1 MRQLRILTIQDVSCL
16 GQCSM
21 TVALPVLSACGH
33 ETCVLPTMLLS
44 THTGGFGRPEIV
56 RFSDRLAPIIAH
68 WKENQITFDA
78 VLTGYLGSAAAIE
91 TAETVL
97 KTMLAPGGLAIVDPA
112 MADNG
117 KLYSGFDEAYVE
129 KMKGLCA
136 QADFVLPNLT
146 EAALLTDEGL
156 HFLRHVAHD
165 IAVKAAVRQ
174 RFDNGEHIQTAR
186 ISPVSAFAEVA
197 LPLEAD
203 LPAGLPWED
212 RIDAAYGE
220 FLLKRLNLPR
230 VLLTGVGEQTS
241 GFLLK
246 DGERFRAYS
255 HPRLSGSFSGTGDLF
270 AAAFTGLLA
279 SGKDVYESGV
289 CAANFTCKAI
299 ARTAAHRTHWYG
311 LQFEPVLPELMA
323 MCGREAEA

>member
-1 MRQLRILTIQDVSCL
+1 M
-16 GQCSM
+16 
-21 TVALPVLSACGH
+21 
-33 ETCVLPTMLLS
+33 
-44 THTGGFGRPEIV
+44 
-56 RFSDRLAPIIAH
+56 
-68 WKENQITFDA
+68 
-78 VLTGYLGSAAAIE
+78 
-91 TAETVL
+91 
-97 KTMLAPGGLAIVDPA
+97 
-112 MADNG
+112 
-117 KLYSGFDEAYVE
+117 E

-146 EAALLTDEGL
+146 EAALL
-156 HFLRHVAHD
+156 
-165 IAVKAAVRQ
+165 
-174 RFDNGEHIQTAR
+174 
-186 ISPVSAFAEVA
+186 
-197 LPLEAD
+197 
-203 LPAGLPWED
+203 AGLPWED
-212 RIDAAYGE
+212 RTDAAYGE

-230 VLLTGVGEQTS
+230 VLLTGVGEQTC

-270 AAAFTGLLA
+270 AAAFTGLLV

>member
-1 MRQLRILTIQDVSCL
+1 
-16 GQCSM
+16 
-21 TVALPVLSACGH
+21 
-33 ETCVLPTMLLS
+33 
-44 THTGGFGRPEIV
+44 
-56 RFSDRLAPIIAH
+56 
-68 WKENQITFDA
+68 
-78 VLTGYLGSAAAIE
+78 
-91 TAETVL
+91 
-97 KTMLAPGGLAIVDPA
+97 
-112 MADNG
+112 
-117 KLYSGFDEAYVE
+117 
-129 KMKGLCA
+129 MKGLCA

-146 EAALLTDEGL
+146 EAALL
-156 HFLRHVAHD
+156 
-165 IAVKAAVRQ
+165 
-174 RFDNGEHIQTAR
+174 
-186 ISPVSAFAEVA
+186 
-197 LPLEAD
+197 
-203 LPAGLPWED
+203 AGLPWED